1 MIKSKI
7 VTSLEKVFLKDDIDR
22 LKEIKKIHALKGE
35 RISYQIVLASD
46 KYQRYDLKYKI
57 NSKFEN
63 IKINRVGFVPSE
75 CPVFE
80 KRLDDYYITTK
91 PGLFPDVLYP
101 LKANDLIT
109 IYEYTN
115 TTLWF
120 TIDIPNKIDAGDY
133 SVEIELYNS
142 EIREKL
148 TLNIKIEDIILPSSD
163 LIYTDWLH
171 TDCIASYYNVEVFS
185 DKYWQLVEMFMK
197 TAVRTGVNTILT
209 PIITPPI
216 DTEVGGERPTVQLV
230 DIEYKSGKYLFNFN
244 NLEKWI
250 KIALKSGI
258 KYFEMAHLFTQW
270 GTEATPKIVVTED
283 GKLIK
288 KFGWHVKSNDP
299 KYAEFLNQFLPAL
312 VNKLEKLNLKQ
323 KVFFHISDE
332 PSSERETDFTNYMY
346 AKKLVSKHL
355 KGYKIID
362 ALSNIDFYKKG
373 LIENP
378 IPATDVI
385 EPFLAE
391 NIKER
396 WCYYCCGQ
404 TQDVSNRF
412 MAMPSYRNRIL
423 GTQLYLYDITV
434 FLHWGFNFY
443 YSSLSRERINPFM
456 TTDAKQAFPSGDAFC
471 VYPGENEVYESIR
484 SVVFYEG
491 LQDRMLLK
499 LLENKIGKE
508 ETKKFVNNMFN
519 LTITFKEYPHEKE
532 FFDYLKDKIIEK
544 INM

>member
-1 MIKSKI
+1 MLKSKI
-7 VTSLEKVFLKDDIDR
+7 VTSLDKIFLKDNIDE
-22 LKEIKKIHALKGE
+22 LKEINTIRALKGE

-46 KYQRYDLKYKI
+46 KYQKYELKYKI
-57 NSKFEN
+57 NSKLEN
-63 IKINRVGFVPSE
+63 IKISKVGFVPSE

-80 KRLDDYYITTK
+80 KRLDENYITTK

-115 TTLWF
+115 TTLWI
-120 TIDIPNKIDAGDY
+120 TIDIPNDINKGNY
-133 SVEIELYNS
+133 NVEIELYNN
-142 EIREKL
+142 EIKENL
-148 TLNIKIEDIILPSSD
+148 VITIKVEDILLPAND

-171 TDCIASYYNVEVFS
+171 TDCISSYYNVEVFS
-185 DKYWQLVEMFMK
+185 DKYWDLVEMFIK
-197 TAVRTGVNTILT
+197 SAVRMGVNTILT
-209 PIITPPI
+209 PIITPPL

-230 DIEYKSGKYLFNFN
+230 DIEYKSGNYSFNFD

-250 KIALKSGI
+250 KIATRNGI

-270 GTEATPKIVVTED
+270 GAEFTPKIVVKED

-288 KFGWHVKSNDP
+288 KFGWHIKAKDP
-299 KYAEFLNQFLPAL
+299 KYEEFLSQFLPSL
-312 VNKLEKLNLKQ
+312 TNELERLDLKQ
-323 KVFFHISDE
+323 NVFFHISDE
-332 PSSERETDFTNYMY
+332 PSHERESDFTNYTY
-346 AKKLVSKHL
+346 AKQLVSKYL

-378 IPATDVI
+378 IPATDAI
-385 EPFLAE
+385 EPFLIE

-423 GTQLYLYDITV
+423 GVQLYLYDMV
-434 FLHWGFNFY
+434 GFLHWGFNFY
-443 YSSLSRERINPFM
+443 YSYLSKEKINPFM
-456 TTDAKQAFPSGDAFC
+456 TTDAKQAFPSGDSFC

-508 ETKKFVNNMFN
+508 EAKKLVNSLFN
-519 LTITFKEYPHEKE
+519 TNITFKEYPHTKE
-532 FFDYLKDKIIEK
+532 FFTLLKDEIIDRL
-544 INM
+544 NS